1 MRNQRNREDRDVR
14 RNDIDIDDDVRQGGN
29 RRSGNDDMER
39 SAGQGS
45 RRGGMNMPGSQ
56 SRPQTRSRKKK

>member
-1 MRNQRNREDRDVR
+1 MRHQRNREDRDVR
-14 RNDIDIDDDVRQGGN
+14 RNDIDDDVRPGGN

>member
-14 RNDIDIDDDVRQGGN
+14 RNDIDDDVRQSGN
-29 RRSGNDDMER
+29 RRSGNDDVER

-45 RRGGMNMPGSQ
+45 RRGGMNMPGSH